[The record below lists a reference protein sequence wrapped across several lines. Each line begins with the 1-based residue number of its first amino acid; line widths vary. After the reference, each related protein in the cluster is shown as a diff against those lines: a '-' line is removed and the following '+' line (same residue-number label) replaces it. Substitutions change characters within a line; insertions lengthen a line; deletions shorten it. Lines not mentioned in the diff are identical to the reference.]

1 MPRSNSQTMGKGGAA
16 NFPTIT
22 AARIMFSRIFTKLA
36 TKFASLSCFRGR
48 HVSHS
53 AGSWP
58 AIEPNA
64 QNLIV
69 TTAGRECFE
78 IPQSSATSN
87 VASPRSEK
95 CHLSNV
101 YCKGRVGQQGVTFF
115 SFNAFSKLFGD
126 SSGHK
131 LVNKSPSIYLPF
143 YLHLST

>member
-1 MPRSNSQTMGKGGAA
+1 MGKGGAA
-16 NFPTIT
+16 KFPKNT
-22 AARIMFSRIFTKLA
+22 AARIMFNRVFTKLA
-36 TKFASLSCFRGR
+36 TKSVSLSCFIGR

-64 QNLIV
+64 QNRIV

-87 VASPRSEK
+87 VASPHSEK

-101 YCKGRVGQQGVTFF
+101 YCKGRVGQ
-115 SFNAFSKLFGD
+115 
-126 SSGHK
+126 
-131 LVNKSPSIYLPF
+131 
-143 YLHLST
+143 